1 MHSSAKNLVDEIL
14 VERPVRRSK
23 ESDARSN
30 RFVGVTS
37 HLRSETVPNLSP
49 VVTGRRLEVLQMI
62 MEGEVGYTREIG
74 GIKWPASIRSTSV
87 F

>member
-1 MHSSAKNLVDEIL
+1 M
-14 VERPVRRSK
+14 RRSK

-37 HLRSETVPNLSP
+37 HLLSEAVPSLSA
-49 VVTGRRLEVLQMI
+49 VVPGRRLEVLQME
-62 MEGEVGYTREIG
+62 MNGEVDYARETG
-74 GIKWPASIRSTSV
+74 GSKWPASIRSTSV